1 MSDNTHK
8 IEFFFDYAC
17 PYCRQ
22 AYQTLTE
29 LLRDYPKMEIIWCPC
44 ESHPRPVPAVH
55 GMHSDLCIQGMFF
68 AADND
73 IDLWQYHKLA
83 FSLMHGSDINVENI
97 DTLAQSLATLA
108 DAKKLKQALHGGI
121 YLQALQDANRYAF
134 EQSGV
139 WALPALRAN
148 GNKLDAVID
157 VGITE
162 KQIRNFISNNHKA
175 F

>member
-1 MSDNTHK
+1 
-8 IEFFFDYAC
+8 
-17 PYCRQ
+17 
-22 AYQTLTE
+22 
-29 LLRDYPKMEIIWCPC
+29 
-44 ESHPRPVPAVH
+44 
-55 GMHSDLCIQGMFF
+55 MFF